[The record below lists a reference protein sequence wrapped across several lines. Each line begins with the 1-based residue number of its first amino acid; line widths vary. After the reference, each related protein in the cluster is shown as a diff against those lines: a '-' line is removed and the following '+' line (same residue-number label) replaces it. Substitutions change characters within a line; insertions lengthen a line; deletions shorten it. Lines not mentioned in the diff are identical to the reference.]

1 MNTLTTYAPELDT
14 FRTLEDG
21 PLHIDTSRQPYTASL
36 LDETA
41 YVLEKSRIALF
52 FDAMFKG
59 RVVNPSENRAAGHWT
74 LRAAGNL
81 DLYPSTVRLTH
92 NQRDEITHA
101 QKVQGQMERF
111 VEQVRQGK
119 FRTPEGTEYDS
130 ILHLGIGG
138 SDLGPRL
145 LNEVFSKLGLAKCDG
160 GNGKVGSTSIQNI
173 RFVSNV
179 DYHEMKLALEALNPK
194 TTLVVV
200 ASKSFSTRETLN
212 NFAHI
217 RNWLSGAGEEY
228 VKHSIVAATCKP
240 EKAIALGIA
249 DNQIFEFSETVGGRY
264 SLWGPVSIAIR
275 IVYGNHAFN
284 EFLRGAA
291 DMDSHVLNSDFDH
304 SIPSQ
309 LAFTDWLNLRNGVTS
324 LMMSPYDSRLSLLVP
339 YLQQLWM
346 ESLGKGITSEG
357 APLLHAACPVLWGD
371 VGTNG
376 QHAFFQMLH
385 QAPFQTSIEILA
397 IARPDHSEQSSHDL
411 LISHAF
417 AQAEAF
423 AVGKFNRP
431 SEFLDSS
438 LNFRTCP
445 GHKPLSLM
453 MLDALTPHALGYLLA
468 MWEHR
473 TVALSAIQSINP
485 FDQWGVEL
493 GKLIA
498 EKIEKK
504 IRTYDDQVKETNEDP
519 VTRHLLNLYK
529 DLQSNA

>member
-1 MNTLTTYAPELDT
+1 MNTLAAYSPELDT
-14 FRTLEDG
+14 CRTLEDG

-36 LDETA
+36 LDETS

-81 DLYPSTVRLTH
+81 DLYPSSLSLIH
-92 NQRDEITHA
+92 NTRDEITHA
-101 QKVQGQMERF
+101 QKVQAQMERF
-111 VEQVRQGK
+111 VEQVRQGQFK
-119 FRTPEGTEYDS
+119 TPEGADYEN

-145 LNEVFSKLGLAKCDG
+145 LNEVFGKLGLAKD
-160 GNGKVGSTSIQNI
+160 NGSTIKKI

-217 RNWLSGAGEEY
+217 RNWLSTAGPEY
-228 VKHSIVAATCKP
+228 VSHSLVAATCKP
-240 EKAIALGIA
+240 EKAVALGIA
-249 DNQIFEFSETVGGRY
+249 ENQIFEFSETVGGRY

-275 IVYGNHAFN
+275 IVYGNEAFQA
-284 EFLRGAA
+284 FLRGAA

-397 IARPDHSEQSSHDL
+397 IARPDHAEQSSHDL
-411 LISHAF
+411 LISHAL

-473 TVALSAIQSINP
+473 TVALAAIQSINP

-504 IRTYDDQVKETNEDP
+504 IKTYDNQVKESNEDP
-519 VTRHLLNLYK
+519 VTRHLLDLYK
-529 DLQSNA
+529 GLQGKAQR